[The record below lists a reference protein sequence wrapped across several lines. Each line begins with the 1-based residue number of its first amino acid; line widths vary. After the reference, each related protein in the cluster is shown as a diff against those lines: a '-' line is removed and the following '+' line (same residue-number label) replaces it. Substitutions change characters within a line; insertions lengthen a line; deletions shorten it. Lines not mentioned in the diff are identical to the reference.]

1 MLNIGGRIKLNNLLK
16 NILKS
21 EIYFRGNWNIVTYDL
36 KHYIEVLLSNI
47 KED

>member
-21 EIYFRGNWNIVTYDL
+21 EIYEYNEFEIVEINKY
-36 KHYIEVLLSNI
+36 
-47 KED
+47 